1 MTGHGDDL
9 DARTPYSRLLVP
21 SPGLTGRDFPKP
33 EMGVSG
39 QSTQSRP
46 EHPSGN

>member
-9 DARTPYSRLLVP
+9 DARNPSSRLLVP
-21 SPGLTGRDFPKP
+21 SPGLSGRDSPKS
-33 EMGVSG
+33 EMGVRG